1 MAQDDHTVHET
12 VDALVDLAK
21 VASVMVDGEEAKRI
35 ITDDAFHHMTNKDP
49 QYRFLSGDHYDVD
62 HQAFLRIKKTLLRL
76 STLVDFP
83 CDTSLWVK
91 VKGLETRVTVAVQ
104 NGNLKRYW
112 KWAEELRPIEG
123 EMADCLRTGEV
134 TIAPLDHP
142 TGTVTVLAPVRDS
155 LGDVVGFVEL
165 AARHPN
171 APAGEPDWS

>member
-1 MAQDDHTVHET
+1 MLVDDRGVREM
-12 VDALVDLAK
+12 VEALVGLAK

-62 HQAFLRIKKTLLRL
+62 HQAFLRMKKTLLRL

-83 CDTSLWVK
+83 CDTSLWVR
-91 VKGLETRVTVAVQ
+91 VKGLETHVTVAVQ
-104 NGNLKRYW
+104 NGSLKRYW
-112 KWAEELRPIEG
+112 KWAEEMRPLEG

-134 TIAPLDHP
+134 TVASLDHP

-165 AARHPN
+165 TAKHPN
-171 APAGEPDWS
+171 AGGPEPDWS